1 MGSTQSISRTIQPI
15 TVKLS
20 QNVAN
25 ISNFIL
31 TNNKKDSH
39 VTFGG
44 HFGSQTENMKNAF
57 KQLHVFH
64 TKMDKMS
71 IYIKYQTSGF
81 IRYIVSLEINQSI
94 TVEGLNASCMSSPWT
109 SFRYF

>member
-1 MGSTQSISRTIQPI
+1 MGSTQSSSRTIQPI

-25 ISNFIL
+25 IRKTFIG

-44 HFGSQTENMKNAF
+44 HFGGYIENMKNAY
-57 KQLHVFH
+57 KQLFYA
-64 TKMDKMS
+64 KID
-71 IYIKYQTSGF
+71 
-81 IRYIVSLEINQSI
+81 
-94 TVEGLNASCMSSPWT
+94 
-109 SFRYF
+109 